1 MGTREPGVTM
11 VMPPFGTWAGEW
23 RVPDWLQGRPAVGA
37 IGSPAMKK
45 LLTLALL
52 LATAPVAAHD
62 QDGVHLSCDIGS
74 AWSVSPYRSAYLF
87 KREDGPVRELA
98 IGGGRLFVDGKE
110 LTLTADDNK
119 RIAGIEAEMHALE
132 PELRKVAREAVD
144 IAFTALV
151 EVARGLSNTPD
162 KTVADLQRARTRS
175 LAEIDRQPMGVFNGD
190 AMEGIVEP
198 IITRFVPD
206 IVGGAVSTALK
217 AAFSG
222 DAQRQEFQS
231 KMDRMERELDGRVDA
246 RAKALE
252 PLARQMC
259 ARLQRMDALDDALAV
274 RLPNG
279 DPIALLRVDPEHIQ
293 VRE

>member
-1 MGTREPGVTM
+1 
-11 VMPPFGTWAGEW
+11 
-23 RVPDWLQGRPAVGA
+23 
-37 IGSPAMKK
+37 MKK

-52 LATAPVAAHD
+52 LAAGQAAGHER
-62 QDGVHLSCDIGS
+62 DGVHVGCDIGS
-74 AWSVSPYRSAYLF
+74 SWSVQSYRSAWLF
-87 KREDGPVRELA
+87 TREDGPVRELA

-110 LTLTADDNK
+110 MQVSGADHD
-119 RIAGIEAEMHALE
+119 RIARLE
-132 PELRKVAREAVD
+132 DELRDLSPELRQIAREAVD

-151 EVARGLSNTPD
+151 EVARGLSSTPD
-162 KTVADLQRARTRS
+162 KTIAELQRGRARS

-190 AMEGIVEP
+190 AVEKIIEP
-198 IITRFVPD
+198 IIARFVPD

-231 KMDRMERELDGRVDA
+231 KMDRMEHELDTRVDA

-252 PLARQMC
+252 PLAEAMC
-259 ARLQRMDALDDALAV
+259 RRLERMDAFDDALEA

-279 DPIALLRVDPEHIQ
+279 EAIALLRVDPEH
-293 VRE
+293 RRHEP